1 MMHSLLQAMKMKGFQ
16 KDHYSLARSSEDDL
30 SKDGLLEK
38 EKNFYEQR
46 PSFWRRHRNMLLVQ
60 VVLLALYT
68 LAMYFVAAKLRSQ
81 SLRGP
86 NLIHSPAG
94 EAVIW
99 EEREFTLGDR
109 IQEKSKYSGKPS
121 PALDKAWHDLLND
134 ENIRIEPEVIKRLG
148 REDIGVRIPGDD
160 GYIGTINVYHELH
173 CLKRL
178 HQYMYQE
185 MYWTDLDDVQREM
198 NRLHNEHCIDFL
210 RQSAMCHGDVGLI
223 TFEWSP
229 TNLIPVANATTHQCV
244 KWDKLDRWTKDRSVD
259 MLKPGWLVH
268 PTLGLAYP
276 EGEGDKIGAATGGGH
291 DH

>member
-1 MMHSLLQAMKMKGFQ
+1 MMHSLLQAMKMRGFQ

-229 TNLIPVANATTHQCV
+229 T
-244 KWDKLDRWTKDRSVD
+244 DRKSV
-259 MLKPGWLVH
+259 V
-268 PTLGLAYP
+268 
-276 EGEGDKIGAATGGGH
+276 
-291 DH
+291 